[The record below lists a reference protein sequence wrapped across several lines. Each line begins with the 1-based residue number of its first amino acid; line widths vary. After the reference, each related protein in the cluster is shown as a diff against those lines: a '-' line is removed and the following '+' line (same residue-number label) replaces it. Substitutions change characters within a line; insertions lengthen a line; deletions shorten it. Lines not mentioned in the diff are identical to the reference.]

1 MASRCEPGLG
11 QESLDVPRL
20 RVGVKFGIKYC
31 ILSISKVQWA
41 GITWIQEAGRGGQ
54 EAAWDGGA
62 AARSSFTYTKKV

>member
-1 MASRCEPGLG
+1 MVGIGPMVRIRTTMAAME
-11 QESLDVPRL
+11 
-20 RVGVKFGIKYC
+20 
-31 ILSISKVQWA
+31 VQSA